1 MNLFVISH
9 EDTEIERTRMKYALI
24 ALISI
29 LTFRKIA
36 KIETVKNDLYA
47 ALLLLKGTDIP

>member
-1 MNLFVISH
+1 MNRFISN

-47 ALLLLKGTDIP
+47 ALLLLKGTDIT

>member
-1 MNLFVISH
+1 MNRFISH
-9 EDTEIERTRMKYALI
+9 EDTEIERTKMKYALI

-47 ALLLLKGTDIP
+47 ALLLLKGTDIT